1 MLSLAFTVRSTD
13 EAFADAFRW
22 HLAPFH
28 RATADAHALRVGLYV
43 REEDED
49 ETPAP
54 YSFFI
59 SSNLRYRHA
68 SLTEVLGGA
77 IWSLHAWVTE
87 RTRDFLLLHA
97 AGVARDGMAALVAGA
112 AESGKSSLAAALLQ
126 KGFQYLSD
134 EAAAIDPITQKVF
147 PFSKH
152 ISLDAEA
159 LRFFPGLEDRLDDR
173 SGISAGLRER
183 YVRPADVG
191 SNVAAASHV
200 RLLFFPTPEFGGV
213 PTLDRVPR
221 AEAVQMMASNSF
233 NLYRY
238 ADRGLVLLSR
248 IAEDAEAFRLS
259 GGTPSERADLITER
273 FG

>member
-1 MLSLAFTVRSTD
+1 
-13 EAFADAFRW
+13 
-22 HLAPFH
+22 
-28 RATADAHALRVGLYV
+28 
-43 REEDED
+43 
-49 ETPAP
+49 
-54 YSFFI
+54 
-59 SSNLRYRHA
+59 
-68 SLTEVLGGA
+68 
-77 IWSLHAWVTE
+77 
-87 RTRDFLLLHA
+87 
-97 AGVARDGMAALVAGA
+97 MAALVAGA

-238 ADRGLVLLSR
+238 ADHALRARGPDHR
-248 IAEDAEAFRLS
+248 TFRLAS
-259 GGTPSERADLITER
+259 QNEAAGVCPPLRNDGTPRRRSRPAIPCRSPRRPSCCT
-273 FG
+273 